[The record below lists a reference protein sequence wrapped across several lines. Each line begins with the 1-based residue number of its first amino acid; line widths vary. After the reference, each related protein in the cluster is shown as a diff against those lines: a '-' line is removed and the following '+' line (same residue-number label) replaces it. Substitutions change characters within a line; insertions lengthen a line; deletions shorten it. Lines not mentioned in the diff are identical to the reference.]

1 MGRQVTTCRLP
12 RQALSKNPHF
22 PLQLST
28 PTLLHMD
35 PITGIGLAASVI
47 QLVSFSIGAA
57 KTCREIYEHG
67 VSSDHSRVDYLANHL
82 ASLTLSIQ
90 QSLQNPTTQSLRL
103 SKEER
108 ELVILSRECQNCAH
122 QLQQEIQKLG
132 VQTKPRSSIVLAA
145 SKAARALWKKNSI
158 EQIQKQLENYRSTL
172 EISLLSRLR

>member
-1 MGRQVTTCRLP
+1 
-12 RQALSKNPHF
+12 
-22 PLQLST
+22 
-28 PTLLHMD
+28 MD

-67 VSSDHSRVDYLANHL
+67 ISDDHCHVDYVASHL
-82 ASLTLSIQ
+82 ASLTVSIE

-108 ELVILSRECQNCAH
+108 ELVTLSRACQNCGR
-122 QLQQEIQKLG
+122 QLQQEIQHLK
-132 VQTKPRSSIVLAA
+132 TPRTSIVLAA
-145 SKAARALWKKNSI
+145 SKAARALWKKNRI
-158 EQIQKQLENYRSTL
+158 EQIQKQLESYRSTL